1 VAALLAAATSD
12 VSLVDWTSFE
22 LMRRKGIE
30 TALTFDDDFERQG
43 FRTSG

>member
-30 TALTFDDDFERQG
+30 TALAFDDFERQG